1 MRKTVMLP
9 DIMGDTWQTWPDL
22 PSKVL
27 LKTLP
32 YVRFVPEW
40 VTLRF
45 SAQLEAAAQ
54 ALSLQLSQKQGTGNQ
69 KLPSGTQ
76 FTYAWGSLNQKTP
89 DWLMVHIS
97 YDAVRPIEVIQ
108 LVERAI
114 EVNTH
119 RDMSIS
125 LLSVEIPSEKG
136 ATRRETLA

>member
-27 LKTLP
+27 LKALP
-32 YVRFVPEW
+32 CVLFVPEW

-45 SAQLEAAAQ
+45 SAQLETVAQ
-54 ALSLQLSQKQGTGNQ
+54 ALSLQFSQKQGGGTR
-69 KLPSGTQ
+69 KLPSGTEI
-76 FTYAWGSLNQKTP
+76 TYSWGSLNQKTA
-89 DWLMVHIS
+89 DWLMIHVS

-108 LVERAI
+108 MVERTI
-114 EVNTH
+114 EVKTH

-125 LLSVEIPSEKG
+125 LMSVEIPVEKG
-136 ATRRETLA
+136 AARRKAAG